1 MRVLGIDPGASGALA
16 FLTISAGLPVGL
28 ETLDMPVL
36 RIGKRTQID
45 SYALAREIDARVLS
59 PGEDGEPLACAMLE
73 QGGVRPQNGRVGAAT
88 FWLGIGVIR
97 GVLAAHFIPTEIAAS
112 STWKRSLRVTGDKNA
127 SRARASAIFP
137 RWADQ
142 WSRVKDEGR
151 AEAALIA
158 LYGAN
163 QLPVLEARQSA

>member
-16 FLTISAGLPVGL
+16 FLTISAGLPVAL
-28 ETLDMPVL
+28 ETFDLPVL
-36 RIGKRTQID
+36 RNGRRTQVD
-45 SYALAREIDARVLS
+45 DYGLAREIDARL
-59 PGEDGEPLACAMLE
+59 GEDDEPLACAMLE

-97 GVLAAHFIPTEIAAS
+97 GVLAANFIPIETVAA
-112 STWKRSLRVTGDKNA
+112 STWKRSLRVVGDKDA
-127 SRARASAIFP
+127 SRIRASAIFP

-142 WSRVKDEGR
+142 WSRVKDDGR

-163 QLPVLEARQSA
+163 QLPIQEARQSA

>member
-16 FLTISAGLPVGL
+16 FLTISGGLPVEL
-28 ETLDMPVL
+28 ETVDLPTL
-36 RIGKRTQID
+36 KIGKRTSLD
-45 SYALAREIDARVLS
+45 AYSLAREIDARAHHGSELI
-59 PGEDGEPLACAMLE
+59 ACAMLE

-88 FWLGIGVIR
+88 FWLGLGVIR
-97 GVLAAHFIPTEIAAS
+97 GVLAANFIPIEIVAA
-112 STWKRSLRVTGDKNA
+112 STWKRSLRLVGDKDA
-127 SRARASAIFP
+127 SRSRASSIFP

-142 WSRVKDEGR
+142 WSRAKDEGR

-163 QLPVLEARQSA
+163 QLPVREARKSA

>member
-1 MRVLGIDPGASGALA
+1 MRVLGIDPGATGALA
-16 FLTISAGLPVGL
+16 FLTISAGLPTAL
-28 ETLDMPVL
+28 ETLDMPTLKV
-36 RIGKRTQID
+36 RGRSVID
-45 SYALAREIDARVLS
+45 AYALAREIDARL
-59 PGEDGEPLACAMLE
+59 GDTDEALAVAMLE
-73 QGGVRPQNGRVGAAT
+73 QGAVRPQNGRVGAAT

-97 GVLAAHFIPTEIAAS
+97 GVLAANFIPTEIVPAS
-112 STWKRSLRVTGDKNA
+112 AWKKSLRVVGDKDA

-142 WSRVKDEGR
+142 WARVKDDGR

-163 QLPVLEARQSA
+163 QLPVLEARKSA

>member
-16 FLTISAGLPVGL
+16 FLTISGGLPVDL
-28 ETLDMPVL
+28 ETVDLPNLKVAGRSQLDA
-36 RIGKRTQID
+36 
-45 SYALAREIDARVLS
+45 YALAREIDARAHHGS
-59 PGEDGEPLACAMLE
+59 EMIACAMLE

-97 GVLAAHFIPTEIAAS
+97 GVLAANFIPIETAAA
-112 STWKRSLRVTGDKNA
+112 STWKRSIRVVGDKDA
-127 SRARASAIFP
+127 SRARASAIVP

-142 WSRVKDEGR
+142 WARAKDEGR

-163 QLPVLEARQSA
+163 QLPVLEARKSA